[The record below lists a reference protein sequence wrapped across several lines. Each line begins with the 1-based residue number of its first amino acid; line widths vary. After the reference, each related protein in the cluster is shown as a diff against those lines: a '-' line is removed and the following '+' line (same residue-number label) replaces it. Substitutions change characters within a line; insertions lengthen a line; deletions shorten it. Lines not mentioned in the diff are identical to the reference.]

1 MKQLATTGP
10 LPAAPMLAALAAHS
24 LPGIQ
29 ETSGSTV
36 RRLLEVDGT
45 VVPVEIEITD
55 GHVAWRPP
63 AGFSDAVLARVEH
76 TLRRWL
82 DLDRDLAP
90 VHAHLAGDPRLG
102 PLVERWPGLRVVGH
116 PDPFEAAVTTVLGQ
130 RVSLAAARVLAARFC
145 EHFSGPPGPVL
156 REFPRP
162 ETVAGADPVELRAA
176 TGTTAVRARSVVA
189 LAEAFAEGLDPT
201 GPPEE
206 VRAQLLALPGLGPWS
221 VEYLAVRVLKDPDAF
236 PAGDLVLQ
244 RTLGVATAAEAE
256 LLAEP
261 WRPWRAYALFLLWTY
276 GSYLAPPGRAG
287 RRARTAP

>member
-63 AGFSDAVLARVEH
+63 AGFPDAALARVEH

-90 VHAHLAGDPRLG
+90 VHAHLAGDPRLA

-116 PDPFEAAVTTVLGQ
+116 PDPFEAGVTTVLGQ
-130 RVSLAAARVLAARFC
+130 RVSLAAARALAARFC
-145 EHFSGPPGPVL
+145 EYFSGPPGTVL

-256 LLAEP
+256 QVAEG
-261 WRPWRAYALFLLWTY
+261 WRPWRAYALFLLWTH
-276 GSYLAPPGRAG
+276 GSYLAPPGRSG
-287 RRARTAP
+287 PRARTAP